1 MIFNDNHNKGDDKM
15 KKVAM
20 FVWNHF
26 TNDARVNRECTALAE
41 AGYDVDLIAI
51 NDLKNTAIE
60 AFEQRGPHFKV
71 HRVKRYPFLIQAYA
85 DHGKKFLIIIGG
97 ISFSIAAG
105 LFWINLKLMFG
116 YLVLLLAGMA
126 MIKVKKLRKWVVNGA
141 IIARMIVKGYQQK
154 ADIYHA
160 NDLNTLPQ
168 GIVCSKLRLHP
179 KPLVYDSHEVQSDR
193 TGYNPERIKKIE
205 RFLLQFVDKM
215 MVENHTR
222 AKHNERL
229 YGFYPQP
236 LYNYSALYDIAQQPH
251 YHLHEKLGL
260 DPHEKILL
268 YQGGLQQGRGLEKL
282 IEAMSM
288 IQEGVLV
295 FVGGGKL
302 TAALKAQAQQ
312 SEARDRI
319 YFLDKVPFEQLPSI
333 TREAFVGFQVLQNI
347 CFNHYSAS
355 SNKLFEYIMAHVPVI
370 SCDFPEIKRVVEEN
384 QVGIATDTHES
395 QNIADAVNHMLHH
408 PEDYERYR
416 ANTHRA
422 KMIYNWQNEKQKL
435 LNLYN
440 TLDDKVSFIG
450 KIQPQMK

>member
-1 MIFNDNHNKGDDKM
+1 
-15 KKVAM
+15 M

-41 AGYDVDLIAI
+41 DGYDVYLIAI
-51 NDLKNTAIE
+51 NDPKNTDIE
-60 AFEQRGPHFKV
+60 AFEQREPHFRV
-71 HRVKRYPFLIQAYA
+71 HRVKRYPMLIQVYA
-85 DHGKKFLIIIGG
+85 DYGKRFLIIIGG
-97 ISFSIAAG
+97 VSFTIAAG
-105 LFWINLKLMFG
+105 LFFINLKLMLG
-116 YLVLLLAGMA
+116 YLAILLAGMV
-126 MIKVKKLRKWVVNGA
+126 ILKVKKLRKWVVNGA
-141 IIARMIVKGYQQK
+141 IIARMIIKGYQQK
-154 ADIYHA
+154 ADIYHS

-179 KPLVYDSHEVQSDR
+179 KPLVYDSHEVQTDR

-205 RFLLQFVDKM
+205 RFLLQFVDTM
-215 MVENHTR
+215 MVENQTR
-222 AKHNERL
+222 AQHNEWL

-236 LYNYSALYDIAQQPH
+236 LYNYSVLYDIEQQP
-251 YHLHEKLGL
+251 YYNLHEKLGL
-260 DPHEKILL
+260 NQNEKILL

-282 IEAMSM
+282 IEAMPM

-302 TAALKAQAQQ
+302 TETLKAQAQQ

-319 YFLDKVPFEQLPSI
+319 FFLDKVPFEKLPQI
-333 TREAFVGFQVLQNI
+333 TREAFVGFQVLQNV

-370 SCDFPEIKRVVEEN
+370 ACDFPEIKRVVEEN
-384 QVGIATDTHES
+384 EVGIATDTHSS
-395 QNIADAVNHMLHH
+395 QNIAAAVNHLLQH
-408 PEDYERYR
+408 PELYDRYR
-416 ANTHRA
+416 ANTRRA

-435 LNLYN
+435 LNVYN
-440 TLDDKVSFIG
+440 TLDDNVSFIG

>member
-1 MIFNDNHNKGDDKM
+1 MNSNHQKGDDKV
-15 KKVAM
+15 KKVSM

-51 NDLKNTAIE
+51 NDPKNKDIQP
-60 AFEQRGPHFKV
+60 FEQREDHFRV
-71 HRVKRYPFLIQAYA
+71 HRVRRYPILIQAYA
-85 DHGKKFLIIIGG
+85 DYGKKFVITIGG

-105 LFWINLKLMFG
+105 LFYINFKLMFG
-116 YLVLLLAGMA
+116 YAMLLMAAFAVL
-126 MIKVKKLRKWVVNGA
+126 KVKKIRKWFINSA
-141 IIARMIVKGYQQK
+141 IIARMIVKGYIMK

-168 GIVCSKLRLHP
+168 GIVCSKLRLKP

-205 RFLLQFVDKM
+205 RFLLRFVDTM

-222 AKHNERL
+222 AKHNEQL

-236 LYNYSALYDIAQQPH
+236 LYNYSALYDIEEQPRIN
-251 YHLHEKLGL
+251 LHAKLGIPT
-260 DPHEKILL
+260 DEKILL

-282 IEAMSM
+282 IEAMPM
-288 IQEGVLV
+288 IDEGVLV

-302 TAALKAQAQQ
+302 TEALKAQVHA
-312 SEARDRI
+312 SPSRDRI

-435 LNLYN
+435 LNVYN

>member
-1 MIFNDNHNKGDDKM
+1 
-15 KKVAM
+15 M

-26 TNDARVNRECTALAE
+26 TNDARVNRECMALAE
-41 AGYDVDLIAI
+41 DGYDVDLIAI
-51 NDLKNTAIE
+51 NDPKNTDIE
-60 AFEQRGPHFKV
+60 AFEQREPHFRV
-71 HRVKRYPFLIQAYA
+71 HRVKRYPMLIQVYA
-85 DHGKKFLIIIGG
+85 DYGKRFLMIIGG
-97 ISFSIAAG
+97 VSFTIAAG
-105 LFWINLKLMFG
+105 LFFINLKLMLG
-116 YLVLLLAGMA
+116 YLAMLLAGMV
-126 MIKVKKLRKWVVNGA
+126 ILKVKKLRKWVVNGA
-141 IIARMIVKGYQQK
+141 IIARMIIKGYQQK
-154 ADIYHA
+154 ADIYHS

-179 KPLVYDSHEVQSDR
+179 KPLVYDSHEVQTDR

-205 RFLLQFVDKM
+205 RFLLQFVDTM

-222 AKHNERL
+222 AQHNECL

-236 LYNYSALYDIAQQPH
+236 LYNYSVLYDIEQQP
-251 YHLHEKLGL
+251 YYNLHEKLGL
-260 DPHEKILL
+260 NQNEKILL

-282 IEAMSM
+282 IEAMPM

-302 TAALKAQAQQ
+302 TETLKAQAQQ

-319 YFLDKVPFEQLPSI
+319 FFLDKVPFEKLPQI
-333 TREAFVGFQVLQNI
+333 TREAFVGFQVLQNV

-370 SCDFPEIKRVVEEN
+370 ACDFPEIKSVVEEN
-384 QVGIATDTHES
+384 EVGIATDTHSS
-395 QNIADAVNHMLHH
+395 QNIAAAVNHLLQH
-408 PEDYERYR
+408 PELYDRYR
-416 ANTHRA
+416 ANTRRA

-435 LNLYN
+435 LNVYN
-440 TLDDKVSFIG
+440 TLDDNVSFIG

>member
-1 MIFNDNHNKGDDKM
+1 M

-26 TNDARVNRECTALAE
+26 TNDARVNRECTALTE
-41 AGYDVDLIAI
+41 DGYDVDLIAI
-51 NDLKNTAIE
+51 NDPKNTDIE
-60 AFEQRGPHFKV
+60 AFEQREPHFRV
-71 HRVKRYPFLIQAYA
+71 HRVKRYPMLIQVYA
-85 DHGKKFLIIIGG
+85 DYGKRFLIIIGG
-97 ISFSIAAG
+97 VSFTIAAG
-105 LFWINLKLMFG
+105 LFFINLKLMLG
-116 YLVLLLAGMA
+116 YLAILLAGMV
-126 MIKVKKLRKWVVNGA
+126 ILKVKKLRKWVVNGA
-141 IIARMIVKGYQQK
+141 IIARMIIKGYQQK
-154 ADIYHA
+154 ADIYHS

-179 KPLVYDSHEVQSDR
+179 KPLVYDSHEVQTDR

-205 RFLLQFVDKM
+205 RFLLQFVDTM

-222 AKHNERL
+222 AQHNECL

-236 LYNYSALYDIAQQPH
+236 LYNYSVLYDIEQQP
-251 YHLHEKLGL
+251 YYNLHEKLGL
-260 DPHEKILL
+260 NQNEKILL

-282 IEAMSM
+282 IEAMPM
-288 IQEGVLV
+288 IQEGDLV

-302 TAALKAQAQQ
+302 TETLKAQAQQ

-319 YFLDKVPFEQLPSI
+319 FFLDKVPFEKLPQI
-333 TREAFVGFQVLQNI
+333 TREAFVGFQVLQNV

-370 SCDFPEIKRVVEEN
+370 ACDFPEIKRVVEEN
-384 QVGIATDTHES
+384 EVGIATDTHSS
-395 QNIADAVNHMLHH
+395 QNIAAAVNHLLQH
-408 PEDYERYR
+408 PELYDRYR
-416 ANTHRA
+416 ANTRRA

-435 LNLYN
+435 LNVYN
-440 TLDDKVSFIG
+440 TLDDNVSFIG

>member
-1 MIFNDNHNKGDDKM
+1 MIFNDNHKKGDDKM

-41 AGYDVDLIAI
+41 ADYDVDLIAI
-51 NDLKNTAIE
+51 NDPKNTAIE
-60 AFEQRGPHFKV
+60 SFEQRDPHFKV

-97 ISFSIAAG
+97 MSFAIAAG
-105 LFWINLKLMFG
+105 LFWINLKLMLG

-126 MIKVKKLRKWVVNGA
+126 MIKVKKLRKWVINSA

-282 IEAMSM
+282 IEAMPM

-370 SCDFPEIKRVVEEN
+370 ACDFPEIKRVVEEN

-435 LNLYN
+435 LNVYN

-450 KIQPQMK
+450 KIQSQMK

>member
-1 MIFNDNHNKGDDKM
+1 M

-51 NDLKNTAIE
+51 NDPKNKDIQP
-60 AFEQRGPHFKV
+60 FEQREDHFRV
-71 HRVKRYPFLIQAYA
+71 HRVRRYPILIQAYA
-85 DHGKKFLIIIGG
+85 DYGKKFVITIGG

-105 LFWINLKLMFG
+105 LFYINFKLMFG
-116 YLVLLLAGMA
+116 YAMLLMAAFAVL
-126 MIKVKKLRKWVVNGA
+126 KVKKMRKWVVNSA
-141 IIARMIVKGYQQK
+141 IIARMIVKGYMMK

-168 GIVCSKLRLHP
+168 GIVCAKLRFKP

-205 RFLLQFVDKM
+205 RFLLRFVDTM

-222 AKHNERL
+222 AKHNEQL

-236 LYNYSALYDIAQQPH
+236 LYNYSALYDIEEQPRLN
-251 YHLHEKLGL
+251 LHAKLGL
-260 DPHEKILL
+260 PADEKILL
-268 YQGGLQQGRGLEKL
+268 YQGGLQEGRGLEKL
-282 IEAMSM
+282 IDAMPM
-288 IQEGVLV
+288 IDEGVLV

-302 TAALKAQAQQ
+302 TEALKAQAQA
-312 SEARDRI
+312 SPSSDRI

-370 SCDFPEIKRVVEEN
+370 SCDFPEIQRVVEEN

-395 QNIADAVNHMLHH
+395 QNIADAVNHMLYH

-435 LNLYN
+435 LNVYN

>member
-1 MIFNDNHNKGDDKM
+1 M

-41 AGYDVDLIAI
+41 DGYDVDLIAI
-51 NDLKNTAIE
+51 NDPKNTDIE
-60 AFEQRGPHFKV
+60 AFEQREPHFRV
-71 HRVKRYPFLIQAYA
+71 HRVKRYPMLIQVYA
-85 DHGKKFLIIIGG
+85 DYGKRFLIIIGG
-97 ISFSIAAG
+97 VSFTIAAG
-105 LFWINLKLMFG
+105 LFFINLKLMLG
-116 YLVLLLAGMA
+116 YLAILLAGMV
-126 MIKVKKLRKWVVNGA
+126 ILKVKKLRKWVVNGA
-141 IIARMIVKGYQQK
+141 IIARMIIKGYQQK
-154 ADIYHA
+154 ADIYHS

-179 KPLVYDSHEVQSDR
+179 KPLVYDSHEVQTDR

-205 RFLLQFVDKM
+205 RFLLQFVDTM

-222 AKHNERL
+222 AQHNEWL

-236 LYNYSALYDIAQQPH
+236 LYNYSVLYDIEQQP
-251 YHLHEKLGL
+251 YYNLHEKLGL
-260 DPHEKILL
+260 NQNEKILL

-282 IEAMSM
+282 IEAMPM

-302 TAALKAQAQQ
+302 TETLKAQAQQ

-319 YFLDKVPFEQLPSI
+319 FFLDKVPFEKLPQI
-333 TREAFVGFQVLQNI
+333 TREAFVGFQVLQNV

-370 SCDFPEIKRVVEEN
+370 ACDFPEIKRVVEEN
-384 QVGIATDTHES
+384 EVGIATDTHSS
-395 QNIADAVNHMLHH
+395 QNIAAAVNHLLQH
-408 PEDYERYR
+408 PELYDRYR
-416 ANTHRA
+416 ANTRRA

-435 LNLYN
+435 LNVYN
-440 TLDDKVSFIG
+440 TLDDNVSFIG

>member
-1 MIFNDNHNKGDDKM
+1 M

-26 TNDARVNRECTALAE
+26 TNDARVNRECMALAE
-41 AGYDVDLIAI
+41 DGYDVDLIAI
-51 NDLKNTAIE
+51 NDPKNTDIE
-60 AFEQRGPHFKV
+60 AFEQREPHFRV
-71 HRVKRYPFLIQAYA
+71 HRVKRYPMLIQVYA
-85 DHGKKFLIIIGG
+85 DYGKRFLMIIGG
-97 ISFSIAAG
+97 VSFTIAAG
-105 LFWINLKLMFG
+105 LFFINLKLMLG
-116 YLVLLLAGMA
+116 YLAMLLAGMV
-126 MIKVKKLRKWVVNGA
+126 ILKVKKLRKWVVNGA
-141 IIARMIVKGYQQK
+141 IIARMIIKGYQQK
-154 ADIYHA
+154 ADIYHS

-179 KPLVYDSHEVQSDR
+179 KPLVYDSHEVQTDR

-205 RFLLQFVDKM
+205 RFLLQFVDTM

-222 AKHNERL
+222 AQHNECL

-236 LYNYSALYDIAQQPH
+236 LYNYSVLYDIEQQP
-251 YHLHEKLGL
+251 YYNLHEKLGL
-260 DPHEKILL
+260 NQNEKILL

-282 IEAMSM
+282 IEAMPM

-302 TAALKAQAQQ
+302 TETLKAQAQQ

-319 YFLDKVPFEQLPSI
+319 FFLDKVPFEKLPQI
-333 TREAFVGFQVLQNI
+333 TREAFVGFQVLQNV

-370 SCDFPEIKRVVEEN
+370 ACDFPEIKSVVEEN
-384 QVGIATDTHES
+384 EVGIATDTHSS
-395 QNIADAVNHMLHH
+395 QNIAAAVNHLLQH
-408 PEDYERYR
+408 PELYDRYR
-416 ANTHRA
+416 ANTRRA

-435 LNLYN
+435 LNVYN
-440 TLDDKVSFIG
+440 TLDDNVSFIG

>member
-1 MIFNDNHNKGDDKM
+1 M

-41 AGYDVDLIAI
+41 DGYDVYLIAI
-51 NDLKNTAIE
+51 NDPKNTDIE
-60 AFEQRGPHFKV
+60 AFEQREPHFRV
-71 HRVKRYPFLIQAYA
+71 HRVKRYPMLIQVYA
-85 DHGKKFLIIIGG
+85 DYGKRFLIIIGG
-97 ISFSIAAG
+97 VSFTIAAG
-105 LFWINLKLMFG
+105 LFFINLKLMLG
-116 YLVLLLAGMA
+116 YLAILLAGMV
-126 MIKVKKLRKWVVNGA
+126 ILKVKKLRKWVVNGA
-141 IIARMIVKGYQQK
+141 IIARMIIKGYQQK
-154 ADIYHA
+154 ADIYHS

-179 KPLVYDSHEVQSDR
+179 KPLVYDSHEVQTDR

-205 RFLLQFVDKM
+205 RFLLQFVDTM
-215 MVENHTR
+215 MVENQTR
-222 AKHNERL
+222 AQHNEWL

-236 LYNYSALYDIAQQPH
+236 LYNYSVLYDIEQQP
-251 YHLHEKLGL
+251 YYNLHEKLGL
-260 DPHEKILL
+260 NQNEKILL

-282 IEAMSM
+282 IEAMPM

-302 TAALKAQAQQ
+302 TETLKAQAQQ

-319 YFLDKVPFEQLPSI
+319 FFLDKVPFEKLPQI
-333 TREAFVGFQVLQNI
+333 TREAFVGFQVLQNV

-370 SCDFPEIKRVVEEN
+370 ACDFPEIKRVVEEN
-384 QVGIATDTHES
+384 EVGIATDTHSS
-395 QNIADAVNHMLHH
+395 QNIAAAVNHLLQH
-408 PEDYERYR
+408 PELYDRYR
-416 ANTHRA
+416 ANTRRA

-435 LNLYN
+435 LNVYN
-440 TLDDKVSFIG
+440 TLDDNVSFIG